1 MARRRTT
8 AEPSGHTILVV
19 DDQEE
24 TLVSNRLL
32 LEREGH
38 QVLTA
43 LSGEEALRLF
53 RPEEVNLVIVDYF
66 FLRRRI
72 SRYAR
77 AHPFD
82 WRDPC
87 RGLTAGRRSLYH
99 RESAVA
105 LVRNSS

>member
-38 QVLTA
+38 HVLTA

-53 RPEEVNLVIVDYF
+53 RPGEANLVIVDYF
-66 FLRRRI
+66 MPRM
-72 SRYAR
+72 S
-77 AHPFD
+77 
-82 WRDPC
+82 
-87 RGLTAGRRSLYH
+87 G
-99 RESAVA
+99 
-105 LVRNSS
+105 